1 MTRPMATDPAS
12 NSPFAADEAEYD
24 EPAEGLV
31 GAFDLL
37 TWIGESKRL
46 IAVVTLAA
54 GLVAVGA
61 TLLMSDVFT
70 AQATLLPPNSQQQ
83 GGSMAAIAALSSL
96 GSLGGL
102 AGGLG
107 GAKSP
112 DELYVALLK
121 SDSVQRV
128 LAEHFN
134 LANRWEVETYEVLRR
149 KFPVFV
155 RIGSDKKSGLISIE
169 VDDKDPAFAAQL
181 ANAYADEV
189 TKLLGRLAV
198 SEAQLRRA
206 FFEQQLKDT
215 KERLVAAEVAM
226 IKVQET
232 SGVIVLDKQAEA
244 LIGGAAQLRAQIS
257 EREVMLNV
265 LRRTATEK
273 NPDVQRLSAEVSA
286 LRGELARM
294 ESSPEGQ
301 KASTFDMPLNKL
313 TGGGLEY
320 IRALRELKI
329 QEALLE
335 SILKQFE
342 LAKLDEAK
350 DGPSLQRVD
359 IALPPD
365 RKSKPQRALIVLG
378 SMLLAALATIGW
390 VVWRRYS
397 AVAREADPA
406 ANDAWVRLGQAWRFR
421 R

>member
-1 MTRPMATDPAS
+1 MIRKMATDSSSELPLQP
-12 NSPFAADEAEYD
+12 NEAGD
-24 EPAEGLV
+24 EPAESLV
-31 GAFDLL
+31 SSVDMI

-46 IAVVTLAA
+46 IASVTF
-54 GLVAVGA
+54 AVGVA
-61 TLLMSDVFT
+61 AVAAALLMSDVFT

-83 GGSMAAIAALSSL
+83 GGSMAALAALSSL
-96 GSLGGL
+96 SSLGGL
-102 AGGLG
+102 SGGLG

-121 SDSVQRV
+121 SDSVQRA
-128 LAEHFN
+128 LAERFD
-134 LANRWEVETYEVLRR
+134 LAKRWEVETYEQLRR
-149 KFPVFV
+149 KFPSYA

-169 VDDKDPAFAAQL
+169 VDDEDPAFAAQL
-181 ANAYADEV
+181 ANAYAEEV

-206 FFEQQLKDT
+206 FFEEQLKDT
-215 KERLVAAEVAM
+215 KERLIAAEVAM

-244 LIGGAAQLRAQIS
+244 LIGGAANLRAQIS

-265 LRRTATEK
+265 LRRTATDK
-273 NPDVQRLSAEVSA
+273 NPDVQRLGAEVSA
-286 LRGELARM
+286 LRSELTRM

-320 IRALRELKI
+320 VRALRELKI

-335 SILKQFE
+335 SLLKQFE

-378 SMLLAALATIGW
+378 STLLAALATSGW
-390 VVWRRYS
+390 VLWRRYS
-397 AVAREADPA
+397 AVTREADPE
-406 ANDAWVRLGQAWRFR
+406 ANDAWARLRQAWRWKR
-421 R
+421 